1 MNKIVF
7 EHYPASK
14 LPEEMRGDL
23 SKDAFVR
30 VVIEAD
36 EKAVVESRSPFPLEA
51 GKKEQPANLDNLLRS
66 HQAHPERYSGNVT
79 TEEAVARIREL
90 RDEWDDR

>member
-36 EKAVVESRSPFPLEA
+36 EKTTIENRSPFVSDVS
-51 GKKEQPANLDNLLRS
+51 KKEQSANLDNLLRKR
-66 HQAHPERYSGNVT
+66 QEHPERYLGSIT

-90 RDEWDDR
+90 RDEWDDK